1 MSMKELVDRIKN
13 EAVHVGGGIVKVDG
27 FLNHRVDPAMMQR
40 VGQSFAAQLTNAD
53 DPPLTGVITAEV
65 SGIPAALNTALVLGV
80 PMIYARKHRSSVMT
94 DEYWVA
100 PAESR
105 TKSEVVDL
113 MISRKFLGAKDRV
126 LIIDDFLATGSTIS
140 ALVGIVRVSGASLCG
155 IGAVI
160 EKPHEGGRK
169 ILEQC
174 QVPIVSLA
182 SIEFDG
188 DALTVS

>member
-1 MSMKELVDRIKN
+1 MQELVDRVIA

-27 FLNHRVDPAMMQR
+27 FLNHRVDPDLMRR
-40 VGQSFAAQLTNAD
+40 VGEAFAHQLVGDGQSAVTS
-53 DPPLTGVITAEV
+53 VITAEV
-65 SGIPAALNTALVLGV
+65 SGIPAALNTANVLGV

-94 DEYWVA
+94 DEYWMA
-100 PAESR
+100 PAHSR

-113 MISRKFLGAKDRV
+113 MISRKFLGADDQV

-140 ALVGIVRVSGASLCG
+140 ALAGIVKVSGATLCG

-169 ILEQC
+169 QLTQFN
-174 QVPIVSLA
+174 VPVVSLA
-182 SIEFDG
+182 SIEFD
-188 DALTVS
+188 DDQIRVS

>member
-1 MSMKELVDRIKN
+1 MQELVDRVKE

-27 FLNHRVDPAMMQR
+27 FLNHRVDPAMMR
-40 VGQSFAAQLTNAD
+40 RIGDVFVEQLVTSEQ
-53 DPPLTGVITAEV
+53 PRLTSVITAEV
-65 SGIPAALNTALVLGV
+65 SGIPAALNTAAALGI

-94 DEYWVA
+94 DEYWMA

-113 MISRKFLGAKDRV
+113 MISRKFLSKNDRV
-126 LIIDDFLATGSTIS
+126 LIIDDFLATGSTIR
-140 ALVGIVRVSGASLCG
+140 ALSGIVSVSGAMLCG
-155 IGAVI
+155 VGAVI

-169 ILEQC
+169 ELQDLN
-174 QVPIVSLA
+174 VPIVSLV

-188 DALTVS
+188 DNLVVS

>member
-1 MSMKELVDRIKN
+1 MQELIDRVIN

-27 FLNHRVDPAMMQR
+27 FLNHRVDPALMR
-40 VGQSFAAQLTNAD
+40 RIGESFAQQLSVDGDAGVTNI
-53 DPPLTGVITAEV
+53 ITAEV
-65 SGIPAALNTALVLGV
+65 SGIPAALNTANVLGI

-94 DEYWVA
+94 DEYWMA
-100 PAESR
+100 PAHSR

-113 MISRKFLGAKDRV
+113 MISRKFLGSNDRV

-140 ALVGIVRVSGASLCG
+140 ALAGIVSVSGATLCG

-169 ILEQC
+169 ILDQFG
-174 QVPIVSLA
+174 VPVVSLA

-188 DALTVS
+188 DQLRVS